1 MTPPR
6 APDSGDDNDITT
18 RTAFDTAL
26 ERVVATAR
34 DANVPLEGA
43 YNVRSPRPDVP
54 DYTIEVTEQTKRVP
68 GSQA

>member
-34 DANVPLEGA
+34 DANVPLESA
-43 YNVRSPRPDVP
+43 YNVRSPRLDVP
-54 DYTIEVTEQTKRVP
+54 DYTIEITEQTKRVP